1 MTDIVGVAEEVR
13 ENNCRIII
21 KPKDS
26 KDLAEAIIKILKN
39 PKLAKK
45 MGENGRKLVESK
57 CSWEQIM
64 ERIEQVYKEACI

>member
-1 MTDIVGVAEEVR
+1 LTDIVGVAKEVR

-26 KDLAEAIIKILKN
+26 KGLAKAIIKILNN

-45 MGENGRKLVESK
+45 WGGE
-57 CSWEQIM
+57 
-64 ERIEQVYKEACI
+64 